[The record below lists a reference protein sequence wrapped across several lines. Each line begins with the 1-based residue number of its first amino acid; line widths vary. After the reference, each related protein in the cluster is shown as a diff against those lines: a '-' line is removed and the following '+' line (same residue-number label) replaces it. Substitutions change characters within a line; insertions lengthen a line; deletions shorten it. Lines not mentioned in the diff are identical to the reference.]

1 MSLFKAPVRST
12 RDAFRRFFSFQPQ
25 ARLLFNSSAIVFQK
39 LLNTISNSRGH
50 TLNLFLNYFQRLRV
64 LIKRMSTE
72 ILIASKHAQAPS
84 SDFTLNGISSANPG
98 ITSSLLK
105 LDFNGM
111 RFLPL
116 LAVCGL
122 MLISSGCG
130 RDNEIQVYRISKE
143 SDASETKMSNAP
155 FANMGSMPG
164 LAADSPAASA
174 GNKSPIHWSSPDSW
188 TEKPASGMR
197 MGSFQITGPEDTVA
211 DLSIIPLSGP
221 AGGLVSNINRWR
233 RQDVMLPEITE
244 ADVDQIVTELETQLG
259 AMKLID
265 MVSEEALIDGKFK
278 QRVLAAIFM
287 FEGQTWFVKVKGP
300 AELLEAQK
308 ETFFAFLKSFHDGTD
323 HDH

>member
-1 MSLFKAPVRST
+1 MSFFTAPVRSIK
-12 RDAFRRFFSFQPQ
+12 DAFRRFFSFQPQ
-25 ARLLFNSSAIVFQK
+25 ARLLFASSAIVFQK
-39 LLNTISNSRGH
+39 LLNIISISRGH
-50 TLNLFLNYFQRLRV
+50 TLNLFLNFIQRLRV

-72 ILIASKHAQAPS
+72 ILIASKHAEALTPE
-84 SDFTLNGISSANPG
+84 FNVKGISSTNSR
-98 ITSSLLK
+98 IMNSLTK
-105 LDFNGM
+105 HEFKGM
-111 RFLPL
+111 RLFPI
-116 LAVCGL
+116 LALCGL
-122 MLISSGCG
+122 TLISAGCG

-143 SDASETKMSNAP
+143 SDASETKMSSAP
-155 FANMGSMPG
+155 FADMGSMPG

-174 GNKSPIHWSSPDSW
+174 GNKSPIHWNSPESW

-197 MGSFQITGPEDTVA
+197 MGSFQIAGPEDTVA

-244 ADVDQIVTELETQLG
+244 SDVDQIVTELETQLG
-259 AMKLID
+259 AMKLVD

>member
-1 MSLFKAPVRST
+1 M
-12 RDAFRRFFSFQPQ
+12 
-25 ARLLFNSSAIVFQK
+25 RLLFASSAIVFHK
-39 LLNTISNSRGH
+39 LSNIISTSRGH
-50 TLNLFLNYFQRLRV
+50 TLNLFLNYIRRFEV
-64 LIKRMSTE
+64 PLIRMSTE
-72 ILIASKHAQAPS
+72 IIIASQRVKSPS
-84 SDFTLNGISSANPG
+84 SDFSVTPISSTNSR
-98 ITSSLLK
+98 IMSSLLK
-105 LDFNGM
+105 HGYKGRM
-111 RFLPL
+111 FLPF
-116 LAVCGL
+116 LALCGL
-122 MLISSGCG
+122 SLIFAGCG

-143 SDASETKMSNAP
+143 SDSSESKMSNAP

-174 GNKSPIHWSSPDSW
+174 GNKSPIHWSSPASW
-188 TEKPASGMR
+188 NEKPASGMR
-197 MGSFQITGPEDTVA
+197 MGSFQIAGPEDTFA

-259 AMKLID
+259 TMKLID
-265 MVSEEALIDGKFK
+265 MVSEGELINGKFK

-287 FEGQTWFVKVKGP
+287 FEGQTWFVKAKGP
-300 AELLEAQK
+300 SALLEAQK

>member
-1 MSLFKAPVRST
+1 
-12 RDAFRRFFSFQPQ
+12 
-25 ARLLFNSSAIVFQK
+25 
-39 LLNTISNSRGH
+39 
-50 TLNLFLNYFQRLRV
+50 
-64 LIKRMSTE
+64 
-72 ILIASKHAQAPS
+72 
-84 SDFTLNGISSANPG
+84 
-98 ITSSLLK
+98 
-105 LDFNGM
+105 
-111 RFLPL
+111 
-116 LAVCGL
+116 
-122 MLISSGCG
+122 
-130 RDNEIQVYRISKE
+130 
-143 SDASETKMSNAP
+143 
-155 FANMGSMPG
+155 
-164 LAADSPAASA
+164 
-174 GNKSPIHWSSPDSW
+174 
-188 TEKPASGMR
+188 MR

-244 ADVDQIVTELETQLG
+244 SDVDQFVTELETQLG